1 MSQKMIDHLDSKI
14 RLYTEEISIY
24 DEYMLHD
31 AEIVVVAYG
40 STARSALRAVKK
52 ARADKIPV
60 GLFKPITMWPVPTSR
75 IKRIFRNSTAVIV
88 PELNLGQYVHEM
100 SKLNKQNKHIES
112 LAKTNGELFTP
123 DEILKSIIKT
133 WIQITEM

>member
-1 MSQKMIDHLDSKI
+1 
-14 RLYTEEISIY
+14 
-24 DEYMLHD
+24 MLHD